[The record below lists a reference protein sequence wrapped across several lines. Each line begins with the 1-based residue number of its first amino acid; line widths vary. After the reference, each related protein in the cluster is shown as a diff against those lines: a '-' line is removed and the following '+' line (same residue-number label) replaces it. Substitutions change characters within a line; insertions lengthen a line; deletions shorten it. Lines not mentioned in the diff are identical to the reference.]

1 MALETT
7 ANEAGLKARGHALS
21 TTRIAGNTRAN
32 VKGLW
37 FFAVL
42 WNVVSAPVLVYI
54 PPELA
59 RQPVAALGFLFPIV
73 GVGLI
78 AWALVTTARSRRFG
92 ETWLDTTRGAA
103 RPGSTWHAAV
113 MARLPQPDSG
123 DGYTVSL
130 KLSCLQRTISR
141 SSDDSSE
148 KERILWREETE
159 IDSSRIA
166 FGGEHASIPVRF
178 VIPADA
184 LVTTAVGKGE
194 GVLWVLTAEA
204 ALPGVNLKEDFDV
217 PVRRTIGGPEGPQP
231 HTPGGPEGAQPQPRS
246 PSAIV
251 SVDDLARS
259 GVTVQPAP
267 GGMAFRYARMRNVP
281 FAIGITAFTAL
292 WTGALWVQIYLGFPW
307 IFPILT
313 GLFDLLLG
321 FITLE
326 LWLGTTTVTAAAGEL
341 RVHHTLL
348 GIGGTRVLA
357 AADIASIE
365 LHIGM
370 QTTGRYGTP
379 YYDIRARRKNGR
391 KQTLGS
397 GVRNK
402 RHAEWLAAQMRAA
415 VGIK

>member
-1 MALETT
+1 MAIETT
-7 ANEAGLKARGHALS
+7 GDAAGL
-21 TTRIAGNTRAN
+21 RIAGNTRAN
-32 VKGLW
+32 VKGIW

-78 AWALVTTARSRRFG
+78 AWALVTTARARRFG
-92 ETWLDTTRGAA
+92 ATWLDTTHGPA
-103 RPGSTWHAAV
+103 RPGSSWHAAV
-113 MARLPQPDSG
+113 MARLPQGG
-123 DGYTVSL
+123 DGYTVRL

-148 KERILWREETE
+148 RERILWREETE
-159 IDSSRIA
+159 IDSSRIN
-166 FGGEHASIPVRF
+166 FGGDQPSIPVRF
-178 VIPADA
+178 DIPADA

-217 PVRRTIGGPEGPQP
+217 PVRRTAGDDATVRVAGSGRPEGL
-231 HTPGGPEGAQPQPRS
+231 QPRTPP
-246 PSAIV
+246 PSAVV

-259 GVTVQPAP
+259 GVAVQPAP
-267 GGMAFRYARMRNVP
+267 GGMAFRYARMRNPP

-307 IFPILT
+307 FFPIVT
-313 GLFDLLLG
+313 GLFDLLLV

-348 GIGGTRVLA
+348 GIGGTRVLG

-391 KQTLGS
+391 RQTLGS

-402 RHAEWLAAQMRAA
+402 RHAEWIAAQMRAA
-415 VGIK
+415 VGLK

>member
-1 MALETT
+1 
-7 ANEAGLKARGHALS
+7 
-21 TTRIAGNTRAN
+21 
-32 VKGLW
+32 
-37 FFAVL
+37 L

-59 RQPVAALGFLFPIV
+59 RQPVAALGFVFPIA
-73 GVGLI
+73 GAGLI
-78 AWALVTTARSRRFG
+78 AWALVATARSRRFG
-92 ETWLDTTRGAA
+92 ATWLDTTHGAA
-103 RPGSTWHAAV
+103 RPGSPWQAAV
-113 MARLPQPDSG
+113 MATLPRPEGG

-130 KLSCLQRTISR
+130 KLTCLQRTISR

-148 KERILWREETE
+148 RERILWREETE
-159 IDSSRIA
+159 IDASRVA
-166 FGGEHASIPVRF
+166 FDGEHASIPVRF
-178 VIPADA
+178 DIPADA

-217 PVRRTIGGPEGPQP
+217 PVRRSTVDDGAAGSRDPALRTTAA
-231 HTPGGPEGAQPQPRS
+231 HTPA
-246 PSAIV
+246 AIV

-259 GVTVQPAP
+259 GITVQPAP

-307 IFPILT
+307 FFPIVT

-348 GIGGTRVLA
+348 GIGGTRVIA
-357 AADIASIE
+357 AADVASIE
-365 LHIGM
+365 PHIGM
-370 QTTGRYGTP
+370 QTQGRYGTP
-379 YYDIRARRKNGR
+379 YYDLRARLKSGR

-402 RHAEWLAAQMRAA
+402 RHAEWLAAQMRTLI
-415 VGIK
+415 GMK

>member
-7 ANEAGLKARGHALS
+7 GDAAGLKAPA
-21 TTRIAGNTRAN
+21 RIAGNTRAN

-54 PPELA
+54 PPEFA
-59 RQPVAALGFLFPIV
+59 RQPVAALGFVFPIA
-73 GVGLI
+73 GAGLI
-78 AWALVTTARSRRFG
+78 AWALVATARSRRFG
-92 ETWLDTTRGAA
+92 ATWLDATHGPA
-103 RPGSTWHAAV
+103 RPGHTWQAAV
-113 MARLPQPDSG
+113 MARLPHADGG
-123 DGYTVSL
+123 DGYAVSV
-130 KLSCLQRTISR
+130 KLTCLQRIISR
-141 SSDDSSE
+141 SGDDRSE
-148 KERILWREETE
+148 RERILWREETE
-159 IDSSRIA
+159 IDSSRIV
-166 FGGEHASIPVRF
+166 FGAEQASIPVRF
-178 VIPADA
+178 DIPADA

-204 ALPGVNLKEDFDV
+204 ALPGVNFKEDFDV
-217 PVRRTIGGPEGPQP
+217 PVRRSTVDDSAAGSIAPARRTTAAHAP
-231 HTPGGPEGAQPQPRS
+231 A
-246 PSAIV
+246 AIV

-259 GVTVQPAP
+259 GITVQPAP
-267 GGMAFRYARMRNVP
+267 GGLAFQYARMRNAP
-281 FAIGITAFTAL
+281 FAVGITAFTAL

-307 IFPILT
+307 FFPIVT

-348 GIGGTRVLA
+348 GIGGTRVIA
-357 AADIASIE
+357 AADVASIE

-370 QTTGRYGTP
+370 QTQGRYGTP
-379 YYDIRARRKNGR
+379 YYDLRARLKSGR
-391 KQTLGS
+391 KRTLGS

-402 RHAEWLAAQMRAA
+402 RHAEWLAAQTRAA

>member
-7 ANEAGLKARGHALS
+7 GDDAGLRPS
-21 TTRIAGNTRAN
+21 TRIAGNTRAN

-78 AWALVTTARSRRFG
+78 AWALVTTARSHRFG
-92 ETWLDTTRGAA
+92 ATWLDTSHGPA

-113 MARLPQPDSG
+113 MARLPQPEG
-123 DGYTVSL
+123 GEGYAVSL
-130 KLSCLQRTISR
+130 KLTCLQRTISR

-148 KERILWREETE
+148 RERILWQEETE

-166 FGGEHASIPVRF
+166 FGGEQASIPVRF
-178 VIPADA
+178 DIPADA
-184 LVTTAVGKGE
+184 LITTAVGKGE

-204 ALPGVNLKEDFDV
+204 ALPGLNLKEDFDV
-217 PVRRTIGGPEGPQP
+217 PVRRTAG
-231 HTPGGPEGAQPQPRS
+231 PGGPESPQPH
-246 PSAIV
+246 AQATIV

-259 GVTVQPAP
+259 GITVQPAP

-281 FAIGITAFTAL
+281 FAIGITTFTAL

-307 IFPILT
+307 FFPIVT
-313 GLFDLLLG
+313 GLFELLLA

-341 RVHHTLL
+341 RVRHALL
-348 GIGGTRVLA
+348 GIGGTRVIA
-357 AADIASIE
+357 AAEVASIE

-370 QTTGRYGTP
+370 QTQGRYGTP
-379 YYDIRARRKNGR
+379 YYDVRARLKSGR
-391 KQTLGS
+391 KRTLGS

-415 VGIK
+415 VGLK

>member
-7 ANEAGLKARGHALS
+7 GDTAGLKAPA
-21 TTRIAGNTRAN
+21 RIAGNTRAN

-59 RQPVAALGFLFPIV
+59 RQPVAALGFVFPIA
-73 GVGLI
+73 GAGLI
-78 AWALVTTARSRRFG
+78 AWALVTTARARRFG
-92 ETWLDTTRGAA
+92 ATWLDTTHGPA

-113 MARLPQPDSG
+113 VARLPQPDG
-123 DGYTVSL
+123 GGYTVSV
-130 KLSCLQRTISR
+130 KLTCLQRTISR

-148 KERILWREETE
+148 RERILWREETE
-159 IDSSRIA
+159 IDSSRFA
-166 FGGEHASIPVRF
+166 FGGEQASIPVRF
-178 VIPADA
+178 DIPADA

-204 ALPGVNLKEDFDV
+204 ALAGVNLKEDFDV
-217 PVRRTIGGPEGPQP
+217 PVRRSTADD
-231 HTPGGPEGAQPQPRS
+231 GAGSIAPALRTTAADAPA
-246 PSAIV
+246 AIV

-259 GVTVQPAP
+259 GITVQPAP

-307 IFPILT
+307 FFPIVT
-313 GLFDLLLG
+313 GLFDLLLA

-341 RVHHTLL
+341 RVRHTLL
-348 GIGGTRVLA
+348 GIGGTRVIA
-357 AADIASIE
+357 AADVASIE

-370 QTTGRYGTP
+370 QTQGRYGTP
-379 YYDIRARRKNGR
+379 YYDLRARLKSGR

-402 RHAEWLAAQMRAA
+402 RHAEWLAAQMRASI
-415 VGIK
+415 GLK

>member
-7 ANEAGLKARGHALS
+7 GDAAVLNAA
-21 TTRIAGNTRAN
+21 TRIAGNTRAN

-59 RQPVAALGFLFPIV
+59 RQPLAALGFVFPIA
-73 GVGLI
+73 GAGLI

-92 ETWLDTTRGAA
+92 ATWLDATRGPA
-103 RPGSTWHAAV
+103 RPGSPWHAAV
-113 MARLPQPDSG
+113 MARLPQPASG

-130 KLSCLQRTISR
+130 KLTCLQRTISR
-141 SSDDSSE
+141 SRDDSSE
-148 KERILWREETE
+148 RERILWREETE

-166 FGGEHASIPVRF
+166 FGGEQAAIPVRF
-178 VIPADA
+178 DIPADA

-217 PVRRTIGGPEGPQP
+217 PVRRTAGDDVKPAPPAIAA
-231 HTPGGPEGAQPQPRS
+231 TPA
-246 PSAIV
+246 AIV

-259 GVTVQPAP
+259 GITVQPAP
-267 GGMAFRYARMRNVP
+267 GGMTFRYARMRNVP
-281 FAIGITAFTAL
+281 FAVGITAFTAL

-307 IFPILT
+307 FFPIVT

-321 FITLE
+321 VITLE

-348 GIGGTRVLA
+348 GIGGTRVIA
-357 AADIASIE
+357 AADVASIE

-370 QTTGRYGTP
+370 QTQGRYGTP
-379 YYDIRARRKNGR
+379 YYDLRARLKSGR
-391 KQTLGS
+391 KRTLGS

-402 RHAEWLAAQMRAA
+402 RHAEWLAAQMRAS
-415 VGIK
+415 VGLK